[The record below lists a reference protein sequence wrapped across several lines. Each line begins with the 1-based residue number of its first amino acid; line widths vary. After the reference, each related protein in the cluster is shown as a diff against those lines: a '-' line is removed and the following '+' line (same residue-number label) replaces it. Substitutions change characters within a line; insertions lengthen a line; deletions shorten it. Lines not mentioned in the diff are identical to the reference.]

1 MKKYL
6 MLSLLIIFVFAFN
19 LKSQDNLS
27 VTISSKNY
35 SAGTI
40 EVPVKLEFIDPTLQV
55 GAFDLRIEIDDPS
68 VLNVLSANPG
78 PGLPAGMISPVAG
91 SNPFVVSWASTSGL
105 VSTSLTDDLL
115 LTLVMDA
122 SAGTSSLTFV
132 FGGPIETQFY
142 ENDAQS
148 SPIQTKF
155 NNGMIAI
162 TSAVPLPVW
171 VLFLSAGLF
180 AVYITFKR
188 KR

>member
-1 MKKYL
+1 
-6 MLSLLIIFVFAFN
+6 MLSLTIIFIFTFN
-19 LKSQDNLS
+19 LKSQDKLS
-27 VTISSKNY
+27 VTISSKND

-40 EVPVKLEFIDPTLQV
+40 EVPVKLEFVDPTLQV
-55 GAFDLRIEIDDPS
+55 GAFDLRIEVDDPS
-68 VLNVLSANPG
+68 VLSVLSANPG
-78 PGLPAGMISPVAG
+78 PGLPAGMISPASG

-115 LTLVMDA
+115 LTLVLDA

-142 ENDAQS
+142 ENDDQTN
-148 SPIQTKF
+148 PIQTKF
-155 NNGMIAI
+155 NNGLIAI
-162 TSAVPLPVW
+162 SSAVPMPVW

-180 AVYITFKR
+180 TVFIAFKR